1 MKYGMMILSLE
12 ESYPTDIQ
20 SRMTICQK
28 LNLDGV
34 EIWLPS
40 LTSLSWQYIKNIKD
54 VLDKSDLEVSM
65 LTLTTD
71 FVHPDEDIWRWNR
84 SYLKIAAELAQRFET
99 RIIRVTLHH
108 HSALTLQQ
116 TLKNAKSRME
126 EALQIAEDEDVIL
139 ALENHP
145 GDIEN
150 RKAVLQE
157 MFATFDTERLRLNYD
172 PANAFI
178 VNEDPV
184 STLRE
189 LIGKVV
195 HIHAKNG
202 SMTSDGQ
209 FVAEPADIWK
219 GDTDYK
225 ALMSILNE
233 ACYDGFFSLQLAG
246 QTPEQSLKKSVTY
259 LRELERNF
267 CRY

>member
-12 ESYPTDIQ
+12 ESDQRDIN
-20 SRMTICQK
+20 SLTKICK
-28 LNLDGV
+28 KINLDGV

-40 LTSLSWQYIKNIKD
+40 LTSLSWQYIKSIKD
-54 VLDKSDLEVSM
+54 VLDESDLEVSM

-71 FVHPDEDIWRWNR
+71 FVHPDEDVWRWNR
-84 SYLKIAAELAQRFET
+84 SYLKMAAELARRFET

-108 HSALTLQQ
+108 HPALSLQQ
-116 TLKNAKSRME
+116 AVRNAKARMR
-126 EALQIAEDEDVIL
+126 EALRIAEDEDVVL

-150 RKAVLQE
+150 HKAVLKE
-157 MFATFDTERLRLNYD
+157 MFATFDTERLKLNYD

-195 HIHAKNG
+195 HIHAKNCYVTEEG
-202 SMTSDGQ
+202 K

-219 GDTDYK
+219 GNTDYRV
-225 ALMSILNE
+225 LMSILNE
-233 ACYDGFFSLQLAG
+233 VGYDGFFSLQLAG
-246 QTPEQSLKKSVTY
+246 QTPEQSLKRSVTY
-259 LRELERNF
+259 LRELERSL
-267 CRY
+267 

>member
-1 MKYGMMILSLE
+1 MKYCMMILSLE
-12 ESYPTDIQ
+12 ESYPRDIQ
-20 SRMTICQK
+20 SRTTICKK

-54 VLDKSDLEVSM
+54 ALDESDLEVSM

-71 FVHPDEDIWRWNR
+71 FVHPDEDVWRWNK
-84 SYLKIAAELAQRFET
+84 SYLKIAAELAKRFET
-99 RIIRVTLHH
+99 RILRVTLHH
-108 HSALTLQQ
+108 HPALSLQQ
-116 TLKNAKSRME
+116 ALMNAKARMR
-126 EALQIAEDEDVIL
+126 EALQIVEDEDVVFAI
-139 ALENHP
+139 ENHP

-150 RKAVLQE
+150 RQAVLKE

-202 SMTSDGQ
+202 HMMEGGK
-209 FVAEPADIWK
+209 FMAEPVDIWK
-219 GDTDYK
+219 GNTDYK
-225 ALMSILNE
+225 ALMRILNE
-233 ACYDGFFSLQLAG
+233 AGYDGFLSLQLG
-246 QTPEQSLKKSVTY
+246 GKTPEQSLKRSVMY
-259 LRELERNF
+259 LRELERSL
-267 CRY
+267 

>member
-12 ESYPTDIQ
+12 ESNQRDIN
-20 SRMTICQK
+20 SLTTICK
-28 LNLDGV
+28 KINLDGV

-40 LTSLSWQYIKNIKD
+40 LTSLSWQYIKSIKD
-54 VLDKSDLEVSM
+54 ALDESDLEVSM

-71 FVHPDEDIWRWNR
+71 FVHPDEDVWRWNR
-84 SYLKIAAELAQRFET
+84 SYLKMAAELARRFET

-108 HSALTLQQ
+108 HPALSLQQ
-116 TLKNAKSRME
+116 ALKNAKARMR
-126 EALQIAEDEDVIL
+126 EALQIAEDEDVVL

-157 MFATFDTERLRLNYD
+157 MFATFDTERLKLNYD

-178 VNEDPV
+178 VSEDPV

-202 SMTSDGQ
+202 YMTEEGK

-219 GDTDYK
+219 GNTDYR

-233 ACYDGFFSLQLAG
+233 AGYDGFFSLQLAG
-246 QTPEQSLKKSVTY
+246 QTPEQSLKRSVTY
-259 LRELERNF
+259 LRELEGSI
-267 CRY
+267 